1 MPAHSAVKKSRY
13 TYVNFNVFQGLVVG
27 CWHRKNF
34 ASGTEGEGH
43 LEIKEKMESSGKS
56 PLEYRCHVSSFC
68 RIARGPWRFYK
79 LPCAAPRPAGARPQ
93 LA

>member
-1 MPAHSAVKKSRY
+1 MPAHSAVRKSRY
-13 TYVNFNVFQGLVVG
+13 SYVNFNVFQGLVVG

-56 PLEYRCHVSSFC
+56 PLEYRCPCLEF
-68 RIARGPWRFYK
+68 
-79 LPCAAPRPAGARPQ
+79 LPHSEGVLAAP
-93 LA
+93 